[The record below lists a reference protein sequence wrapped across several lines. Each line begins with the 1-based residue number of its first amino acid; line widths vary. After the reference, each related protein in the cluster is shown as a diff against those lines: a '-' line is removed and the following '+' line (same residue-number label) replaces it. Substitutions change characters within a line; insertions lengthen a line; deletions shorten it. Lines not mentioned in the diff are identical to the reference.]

1 MKTLRST
8 TPAKGSRRSGGW
20 KNGRLLA
27 EIDSG
32 YDFKVI
38 VVDDAWVV
46 RLPRREGV
54 VPALEAEITLLPV
67 LAARLPVEVP
77 QFELVSAEPP
87 FVVYRLL
94 RGSPLV
100 DEDGEGV
107 RAFLDALHGIDPA
120 GLAIPRLDW
129 VQSYVEQ
136 CAEFEQLVLPE
147 LSPGEQRRARRLFAE
162 VETLTGF
169 EPRVLHADLGPEH
182 LLVRDGR
189 LAAVIDWGDARV
201 GDPAL
206 DYAWLLNGPFP
217 DWDVDVELR
226 RRALVYHRLGPWY
239 EAHYGLF
246 TRQPR
251 FVQSGLSGI
260 RARL

>member
-1 MKTLRST
+1 M
-8 TPAKGSRRSGGW
+8 AA
-20 KNGRLLA
+20 LLV

-38 VVDDAWVV
+38 VVDDAWVF

-54 VPALEAEITLLPV
+54 LPALEAEIALLPV

-77 QFELVSAEPP
+77 RLELVSAEPP

-107 RAFLDALHGIDPA
+107 RAFLHALHGIDPA
-120 GLAIPRLDW
+120 GMAIPRPDW

-136 CAEFEQLVLPE
+136 SAEFERLVLPE
-147 LSPGEQRRARRLFAE
+147 LSPGEQRRARSLFAE

-169 EPRVLHADLGPEH
+169 EPRVLHADLGPQH
-182 LLVRDGR
+182 LLVREGR
-189 LAAVIDWGDARV
+189 LAAVIDWGDARI

-206 DYAWLLNGPFP
+206 DYAWLLHGPFP
-217 DWDVDVELR
+217 DWDVDSELR

-251 FVQSGLSGI
+251 FVERGLDGI